1 MKGKREAKGDFFGW
15 IPADHRR
22 GGRKKERE
30 REGELSKKKSNE
42 HENFQK

>member
-1 MKGKREAKGDFFGW
+1 V
-15 IPADHRR
+15 RR
-22 GGRKKERE
+22 KEIFSDGFPLTTGGEDERE

>member
-1 MKGKREAKGDFFGW
+1 V
-15 IPADHRR
+15 RR
-22 GGRKKERE
+22 KEIFSDGFPLTTGGEDERKRE